1 LRLKLSVGFGGEL
14 ANSIL
19 AIDLSVER
27 EARKCMNQE
36 TNLTNMG
43 NKQCKLFNGAPTLK
57 EKKQFLSTIEIRD
70 ELRDSLGNRKYWCAI
85 EIPNS
90 GFLTSYDEI
99 KIRDHHESSCCF
111 AESTDTHAG

>member
-27 EARKCMNQE
+27 EARKCMKQG
-36 TNLTNMG
+36 TDLTNMG

-57 EKKQFLSTIEIRD
+57 EKKQFLSTIKFVTSCEIR
-70 ELRDSLGNRKYWCAI
+70 WAI
-85 EIPNS
+85 ENTVVPLKYQTVGS
-90 GFLTSYDEI
+90 
-99 KIRDHHESSCCF
+99 
-111 AESTDTHAG
+111 